1 MHTFR
6 QINKYIQAYTVSIP
20 FFKVGKPWIL
30 HVPSWLCSAYA
41 TVREPTWCS
50 QESRWHMAAFF
61 PPLSNML
68 GSQFKKFY
76 YGCNIMLFKEAAFS
90 RMKAVIQ
97 HLDRVKS
104 VNPAGPGNTTC
115 WAAATSCWGHQAAP
129 PQPPGCSVAWGQSST
144 KVLWWPVSTALC
156 TVTTGLRV
164 LNQSG

>member
-1 MHTFR
+1 MYSPGCVALMPQSRNQHDVHR
-6 QINKYIQAYTVSIP
+6 NPDDIR
-20 FFKVGKPWIL
+20 L
-30 HVPSWLCSAYA
+30 H
-41 TVREPTWCS
+41 
-50 QESRWHMAAFF
+50 FF

-144 KVLWWPVSTALC
+144 KVLW
-156 TVTTGLRV
+156 
-164 LNQSG
+164 